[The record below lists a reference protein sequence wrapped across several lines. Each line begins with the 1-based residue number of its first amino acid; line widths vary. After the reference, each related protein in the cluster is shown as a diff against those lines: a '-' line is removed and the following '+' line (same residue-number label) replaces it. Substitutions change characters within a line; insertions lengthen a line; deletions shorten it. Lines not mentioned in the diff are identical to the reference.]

1 MLLIQQIMAQV
12 GKPVA
17 LDAKLREM
25 LHLMS
30 MMLGLN
36 RGRIVLLDGEED
48 IYRIAHS
55 YGLTKEEARRGRYRL
70 GEGITGKA
78 IENRQLIIVQDIDR
92 EPGFLARAV
101 ERNRLPDGAVSFIAM
116 PIQCRS
122 ATVGALCCHRLRH
135 RPRLLT
141 DDITVLRILA
151 TLAGQLLEIQANVE
165 EQTRSLQQHNAML
178 AQALESATARYGIIG
193 TSAPLLRAITQLEQV
208 AAAGATVLLLGE
220 SGTGKGL
227 FAQALHLASPRR
239 ARPFIKVNCAAIPE
253 SAFETEL
260 FGSERGDA
268 TTARPGWF
276 EHADQGT
283 IFLDEIG
290 DLPLA
295 MQTKLLRTMQEGTI
309 SRPGAKQDTPI
320 DVRIVASTHCD
331 LGREVAAGR
340 FREDLYYRLNV
351 IPIRLPALGERL
363 GDIRELASHFL
374 VRFNQVYQRNVNLAP
389 AAIERLKSHPWPGNV
404 RQLSNVMERLVL
416 LAEKTVLD
424 EQDVEDF
431 LREDFET
438 RGATPAPDVN
448 GPVGRPYAAA
458 TSHALSDLKA
468 ALAASGG
475 NKSRAAQLT
484 GLTERQFSYRL
495 RKLSD

>member
-1 MLLIQQIMAQV
+1 MLLIQQVMAQV
-12 GKPVA
+12 GKPA
-17 LDAKLREM
+17 ELDVKLREM

-36 RGRIVLLDGEED
+36 RGRIVLRDGEGD
-48 IYRIAHS
+48 LCRIAHS
-55 YGLTKEEARRGRYRL
+55 YGLTREEVERGCYRL
-70 GEGITGKA
+70 GEGITGQA
-78 IENRQLIIVQDIDR
+78 IENRQLIILQDIDR

-101 ERNRLPDGAVSFIAM
+101 KRDRLPAEAVSFIAM

-151 TLAGQLLEIQANVE
+151 TLTGQLLEIEANLE
-165 EQTRSLQQHNAML
+165 EKTRSLEQHNAML
-178 AQALESATARYGIIG
+178 SRALETATARYGIIG
-193 TSAPLLRAITQLEQV
+193 TSATLLRAITQLEQV

-220 SGTGKGL
+220 SGTGKEL
-227 FAQALHLASPRR
+227 FAHALHLASPRC

-253 SAFETEL
+253 GSFETEL
-260 FGSERGDA
+260 FGSERSDA
-268 TTARPGWF
+268 TGGRPGWF
-276 EHADQGT
+276 EHANQGT

-295 MQTKLLRTMQEGTI
+295 MQAKLLRTMQEGTI

-320 DVRIVASTHCD
+320 DVRIVASTHSD

-374 VRFNQVYQRNVNLAP
+374 VRFNQAYQRNVNLTP
-389 AAIERLKSHPWPGNV
+389 AAIERLKIHPWPGNV

-416 LAEKTVLD
+416 LAEQTILD
-424 EQDVEDF
+424 EHDVEAF
-431 LREDFET
+431 LLADLET
-438 RGATPAPDVN
+438 RAAPPAPDAES
-448 GPVGRPYAAA
+448 PVSRPYAAA
-458 TSHALSDLKA
+458 TSHALSDLTA

-475 NKSRAAQLT
+475 NKSRAAQLM

-495 RKLSD
+495 RKLSV